1 MRLLI
6 GQTGAPTSVVNA
18 SLRGFLAGAEG
29 HDVLALRGG
38 PDGLVDGRFTP
49 VTLADVPPEWTRRGG
64 SWLGAGRRAVTDDD
78 LDAAVATLAEHRVDG
93 VALIGGN
100 GTMALLGALTD
111 RAERAGLPLY
121 TVGIPKTVDNDLV
134 GVDHCPGFGS
144 AARYLTTV
152 VPDLARDHA
161 AMRSIEPVRIV
172 ETLGRSVGWL
182 ALAATWHREDPAH
195 APHLVLL
202 PEVPFDRA
210 EFLRRIA
217 DTLDAHGRAFVVTSE
232 GAARELTDEP
242 FDAVNHTR
250 ILMGGVSRR
259 LAALVTAELG
269 VVARGEVL
277 GMVQRSAGALAS
289 EVDRREA
296 AEAGRRAAR
305 LLAEQATGLMVGLHR
320 TGTDPYA
327 AGYDPVPLAD
337 VAGRTRPVPP
347 EWCTTDPADLD
358 DFHRWLAPL
367 VTE

>member
-18 SLRGFLAGAEG
+18 SLRGFLEGATE
-29 HDVLALRGG
+29 HEVLALRGG

-49 VTLADVPPEWTRRGG
+49 VGLADVPAECTRRGG
-64 SWLGAGRRAVTDDD
+64 SWLGAGRRAVTGED
-78 LDAAVATLAEHRVDG
+78 LDTAVRVLAERGIDG

-100 GTMALLGALTD
+100 GTMALLRALTE
-111 RAERAGLPLY
+111 RAAAAGLPLC

-134 GVDHCPGFGS
+134 GVDHCPGYGS
-144 AARYLTTV
+144 AARYLTSV

-161 AMRSIEPVRIV
+161 AMRAIEPVRVV

-210 EFLRRIA
+210 EFLRRVA
-217 DTLDAHGRAFVVTSE
+217 EALDAHGRAFVVTSE
-232 GAARELTDEP
+232 GAARELTTEP

-250 ILMGGVSRR
+250 ILMGGVARK
-259 LAALVTAELG
+259 LAELVTAELG

-277 GMVQRSAGALAS
+277 GMVQRAAGALAS
-289 EVDRREA
+289 EVDRHEA

-305 LLAEQATGLMVGLHR
+305 LLADRATGVMVGLHR
-320 TGTDPYA
+320 TGNTPYEVS
-327 AGYDPVPLAD
+327 YDPLPLAE
-337 VAGRTRPVPP
+337 VAGQARPVP
-347 EWCTTDPADLD
+347 ERWRTDDPAHLD
-358 DFHRWLAPL
+358 DFYQWLTPL
-367 VTE
+367 LA

>member
-18 SLRGFLAGAEG
+18 SLRGFLEGAAGHE
-29 HDVLALRGG
+29 VLALRGG
-38 PDGLVDGRFTP
+38 PDGLVEGRFTP
-49 VTLADVPPEWTRRGG
+49 VTLADVPPECAHRGG
-64 SWLGAGRRAVTDDD
+64 SWLGAGRRSVTAAD
-78 LDAAVATLAEHRVDG
+78 LDAAVAVLADHRVDG

-100 GTMALLGALTD
+100 GTMALLRALTE
-111 RAERAGLPLY
+111 RAEEVGLPLY

-161 AMRSIEPVRIV
+161 AMRAIEPVRVV

-182 ALAATWHREDPAH
+182 ALAATWHREDPEH

-210 EFLRRIA
+210 EFLRQVA
-217 DTLDAHGRAFVVTSE
+217 GSLDAHGRAFVVTSE

-250 ILMGGVSRR
+250 ILLGGVSRE

-277 GMVQRSAGALAS
+277 GMAQRSAGALAS

-296 AEAGRRAAR
+296 AEVGRRAAR
-305 LLAEQATGLMVGLHR
+305 LLADKATGLMVGLHR
-320 TGTDPYA
+320 AGTAPYA
-327 AGYDPVPLAD
+327 TGYDPVPLAE

-347 EWCTTDPADLD
+347 RWRTTNPAELN
-358 DFHRWLAPL
+358 DFHEWLTPL
-367 VTE
+367 LA